1 MRILFIGDIF
11 GKPGRRAVR
20 RLLPRLR
27 EQYQPDVVIANGE
40 NMAGGAGITRE
51 TAGEMFDLG
60 IAALTT
66 GNHVWDQR
74 EALEY
79 LAEGPPVLRP
89 LNYPPGVPGR
99 GCMQISVGE
108 RRLTIINVQGRVF
121 MRALD
126 DPFRAMDAVLAD
138 LPERSLILVDVH
150 AEATGEK
157 EALGFY
163 LDGRVSAA
171 VGTHTHVPTADARIL
186 PKGTA
191 YITDV
196 GMVGPRDSV
205 IGMDPQAVVER
216 YLSQM
221 YHRFEVA
228 RGPVVFN
235 GVLIEIDDR
244 SGRGEDIRLIQDVVE
259 G

>member
-1 MRILFIGDIF
+1 MRILFIGDIV

-20 RLLPRLR
+20 RLLPGLR
-27 EQYQPDVVIANGE
+27 RQLQPDVILANGE

-51 TAGEMFDLG
+51 TAREMFGLG

-79 LAEGPPVLRP
+79 LAEGPPVVRP
-89 LNYPPGVPGR
+89 ANYPPGAPGR
-99 GCMQISVGE
+99 GCLDLRVGE
-108 RRLTIINVQGRVF
+108 TTLAVVNVQGRVF

-138 LPERSLILVDVH
+138 LGETRHIFVDLH

-157 EALGFY
+157 EALAFY
-163 LDGRVSAA
+163 LDGRVSAV
-171 VGTHTHVPTADARIL
+171 VGTHTHVPTADARVL

-205 IGMDPQAVVER
+205 IGMDPEPVIAR

-221 YHRFEVA
+221 YHRYEVA
-228 RGPVVFN
+228 RGPVMFN
-235 GVLIEIDDR
+235 AVAVDVDDE
-244 SGRGEDIRLIQDVVE
+244 SGRAQDIRLIQELVVD
-259 G
+259 